1 MEKIKIGKITSP
13 VGLKGEVKIVSFSD
27 DPMRFEMLDHVFVSG
42 KDGRLKDSVIEGL
55 RYKGA
60 QIVLKIE
67 GIDER
72 NASEAAR
79 GCELFMDEADL
90 PELEEGQ
97 FYVRDMVG
105 SDVVLEDGML
115 IGTLK
120 DVLTNTAQDVYVVK
134 RSDGPGVEKSK
145 NDLLIPGVPQF
156 ILEVDI
162 DEKKI
167 VVRLPEGLMEL

>member
-1 MEKIKIGKITSP
+1 M
-13 VGLKGEVKIVSFSD
+13 SD
-27 DPMRFEMLDHVFVSG
+27 
-42 KDGRLKDSVIEGL
+42 KDGRMKDSVIEGL

-60 QIVLKIE
+60 QIILKIE
-67 GIDER
+67 GIDDR

-105 SDVVLEDGML
+105 SDVVLEDGTL

-134 RSDGPGVEKSK
+134 RSDGPGGEKSK

>member
-1 MEKIKIGKITSP
+1 MIVEKNVRS
-13 VGLKGEVKIVSFSD
+13 V
-27 DPMRFEMLDHVFVSG
+27 LDT
-42 KDGRLKDSVIEGL
+42 
-55 RYKGA
+55 
-60 QIVLKIE
+60 
-67 GIDER
+67 
-72 NASEAAR
+72 
-79 GCELFMDEADL
+79 CT
-90 PELEEGQ
+90 
-97 FYVRDMVG
+97 
-105 SDVVLEDGML
+105 L

-134 RSDGPGVEKSK
+134 RSDGPGGEKSK